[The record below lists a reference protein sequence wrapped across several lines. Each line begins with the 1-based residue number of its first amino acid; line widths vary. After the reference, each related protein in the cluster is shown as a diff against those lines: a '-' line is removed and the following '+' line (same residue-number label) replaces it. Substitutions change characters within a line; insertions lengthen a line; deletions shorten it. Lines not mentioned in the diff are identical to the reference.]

1 MNVKQLEIA
10 LENVIKK
17 MIQGNFAQDR
27 ETYINFLAQTY
38 YFVCHS
44 VPLLKM
50 AIKNTSNEE
59 FIERSLEHIKEENGH
74 EMIAL
79 RDLKRLGANIQ
90 DYPEWKWTK
99 DFYGKQYEL
108 VAENGEILLGY
119 ILALEGIAALSK
131 EAAAS
136 VEKSFEKGS
145 KFVKIHVEEDQEHLA
160 KVLKQIKRSCV
171 QKEIIDNFFD
181 TVSKY
186 ESFVDQL
193 ATVQLKAA

>member
-10 LENVIKK
+10 LENVTNKI
-17 MIQGNFAQDR
+17 IQGNFTGDR
-27 ETYINFLAQTY
+27 ETYLNFLAQTY

-44 VPLLKM
+44 VPLLKS
-50 AIKNTSNEE
+50 AIKNTSNQE
-59 FIERSLEHIKEENGH
+59 FIDRSLEHIKEETGH

-79 RDLKRLGANIQ
+79 RDLKRLGAKLQ

-99 DFYGKQYEL
+99 NFYGKQYDL
-108 VAENGEILLGY
+108 IDKNGEILLGY

-131 EAAAS
+131 DAAAS
-136 VEKSFEKGS
+136 VEKSFKQGS
-145 KFVKIHVEEDQEHLA
+145 KFVKVHVEEDQEHLA
-160 KVLKQIKRSCV
+160 KVLLQIKRSCV

-181 TVSKY
+181 TVSEY
-186 ESFVDQL
+186 ENFLDQL